1 MGNLFSFTKKVNI
14 KIESNPDTDNFYFD
28 IEGTGGKFLDL
39 IGLGSLLKQ
48 EYTQTKSIN
57 YDDKFGLVYSDKN
70 DKKYPID
77 GSFSFKLSKDGE
89 TKFCKS
95 LHEPESKYP
104 IGQNNI
110 CESKF
115 LLEKDDNGYDVNIY
129 VNIYVTT
136 NSSWFGPKYLLNIS
150 KK

>member
-28 IEGTGGKFLDL
+28 IEGTGGTILDL

-48 EYTQTKSIN
+48 EYTQTKSIYYN
-57 YDDKFGLVYSDKN
+57 DQFGLVYSDKN
-70 DKKYPID
+70 DKKHPID
-77 GSFSFKLSKDGE
+77 GLFSFKLSKDGE

-95 LHEPESKYP
+95 LHEPESESKYS

-115 LLEKDDNGYDVNIY
+115 LLGKDTIY